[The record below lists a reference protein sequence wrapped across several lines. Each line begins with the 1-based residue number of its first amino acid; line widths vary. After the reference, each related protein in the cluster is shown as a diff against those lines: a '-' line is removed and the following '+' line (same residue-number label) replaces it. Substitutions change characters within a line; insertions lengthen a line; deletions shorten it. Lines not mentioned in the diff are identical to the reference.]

1 MFVHARIAG
10 LVPGVM
16 IPGVMTMALLA
27 GASLNANAAETQ
39 PATTQRWQVV
49 NANEIKVGHALVTR
63 TVSDTSIVDSER
75 VEIRLGKTGRRARY
89 RLHFEV
95 ESAPNGSLRRML
107 REVETSEGHSRVE
120 AVVAGD
126 DLEVSHGL
134 GKAKSTQR
142 IADAARG
149 LKSDEWAREW
159 LAAVGRG
166 DAREPLKYRSW
177 DTAKLEPVTVELT
190 AVPADTAANV
200 ERRVYSTR
208 GTTGS
213 RLRVDEHGNV
223 VHEIMMLGSFELTRS
238 DATQAE
244 AQTEDQV
251 FDHIAPMLQKSPYR
265 IPPRDMNQKI
275 RYRLETRGE
284 PAVLPTGA
292 GQRTWVEGNSTWLQ
306 VCASCP
312 LDPADL
318 TTDERKRALE
328 PTQWLESAD
337 PVLVKRAKFFTEGR
351 PDPASKMRRLAEFV
365 RGHMGTQFDMLGYG
379 TALEAYRSR
388 RGDCTEFAVLLA
400 ALGRAAG
407 VPTRI
412 AIGRVYAR
420 HFEGHRHVFVPH
432 AWVQAWTGQGWES
445 FDAAIGSFDS
455 THLAF
460 GVSYDGNPMNHY
472 AAMKLSRDMKLTQAA
487 RVVPK
492 KVARE

>member
-10 LVPGVM
+10 L
-16 IPGVMTMALLA
+16 IASVMTTALA
-27 GASLNANAAETQ
+27 ASATAAETQ
-39 PATTQRWQVV
+39 PAGTQRWQVV
-49 NANEIKVGHALVTR
+49 NANEVKVGHALVTR
-63 TVSDTSIVDSER
+63 SASDASIVDSER
-75 VEIRLGKTGRRARY
+75 VEIRLGKSGRRARY
-89 RLHFEV
+89 FLHYEV
-95 ESAPNGSLRRML
+95 ESTRDGSLRRML
-107 REVETSEGHSRVE
+107 REVQTSEGHSRVE
-120 AVVAGD
+120 AVVVGD
-126 DLEVSHGL
+126 DLDVSHGP
-134 GKAKSTQR
+134 GKAKNTQR
-142 IADAARG
+142 MAGAARD
-149 LKSDEWAREW
+149 LKSDEWARDW
-159 LAAVGRG
+159 LSAIGRG
-166 DAREPLKYRSW
+166 EAREPLKYRSW
-177 DTAKLEPVTVELT
+177 DAAKLEAVTVELT
-190 AVPADTAANV
+190 AVPADTTANV
-200 ERRVYSTR
+200 ERRVYSSR

-213 RLRVDEHGNV
+213 RLRVDEQGNV

-251 FDHIAPMLQKSPYR
+251 FDHIAPLLQKSPYR

-275 RYRLETRGE
+275 RYRLENHGQT
-284 PAVLPTGA
+284 AALPVGA
-292 GQRTWVEGNSTWLQ
+292 GQRTWIEGDSTWLQ

-312 LDPADL
+312 LDAIEL
-318 TTDERKRALE
+318 TPDERKRALE

-337 PVLVKRAKFFTEGR
+337 PIIVKRAQFLAGGR
-351 PDPASKMRRLAEFV
+351 PDPASKMRRLTEFV
-365 RGHMGTQFDMLGYG
+365 RNHMGSQFDMLGYG
-379 TALEAYRSR
+379 TALEAYRSK

-420 HFEGHRHVFVPH
+420 HFEGHKHVFVPH
-432 AWVQAWTGQGWES
+432 AWVQAWTGLGWES

-472 AAMKLSRDMKLTQAA
+472 AAMKLSRDLKLTQAA

-492 KVARE
+492 KVAGN

>member
-10 LVPGVM
+10 LM
-16 IPGVMTMALLA
+16 WCALA
-27 GASLNANAAETQ
+27 ASVTAHAAETQ
-39 PATTQRWQVV
+39 SGTQRWQVV
-49 NANEIKVGHALVTR
+49 NANEMKVGHARVTR
-63 TVSDTSIVDSER
+63 TVSETRIIDSER

-89 RLHFEV
+89 LLNFEV
-95 ESAPNGSLRRML
+95 ESAPDGALRRML
-107 REVETSEGHSRVE
+107 REVETREGHSRVE
-120 AVVAGD
+120 AVVVGE
-126 DLEVSHGL
+126 DLDVSHGL
-134 GKAKSTQR
+134 GKGKTTQR
-142 IADAARG
+142 MAGAARD
-149 LKSDEWAREW
+149 LKSDEWARDW
-159 LAAVGRG
+159 LAAAGRG
-166 DAREPLKYRSW
+166 EAREPLKFRSW
-177 DTAKLEPVTVELT
+177 DTAKLEAVTVELT
-190 AVPADTAANV
+190 AVDADTTANV
-200 ERRVYSTR
+200 ERRVYSSR

-213 RLRVDEHGNV
+213 RLRVDEQGNV

-238 DATQAE
+238 DATE
-244 AQTEDQV
+244 AAARTADQV

-265 IPPRDMNQKI
+265 IPPRDMSQKI
-275 RYRLETRGE
+275 RYRFENRGE
-284 PAVLPTGA
+284 TAALPVGA
-292 GQRTWVEGNSTWLQ
+292 GQRTWIEADSTWLQ

-312 LDPADL
+312 IDAVEL
-318 TTDERKRALE
+318 TADERRRALE

-337 PVLVKRAKFFTEGR
+337 PKLLKRAQFLTGGGQ
-351 PDPASKMRRLAEFV
+351 DPVTKMRRLTKFV
-365 RGHMGTQFDMLGYG
+365 RGHMGTQIDMLGYG
-379 TALEAYRSR
+379 TALEALRTK

-472 AAMKLSRDMKLTQAA
+472 AAMKLSRELKLTQAA
-487 RVVPK
+487 RVVPRK
-492 KVARE
+492 LAKE